1 MRLRAAKLLSLVAW
15 AAYLGCGPRPG
26 AETASDLQLASLG
39 EPATAALVVGCW
51 FFEWSSGPPGA
62 ESVTGELPDSVR
74 FRDEVVFA
82 TRDRLVAPATH
93 PTGRA
98 AVDGREVPWEAHF
111 VVNRWRIEDDALQ
124 IRFWDGERE
133 EWNVSLGINA
143 GALVGAALFRADP
156 EPPGDPLQLGLS
168 AVRIPCN
175 F

>member
-1 MRLRAAKLLSLVAW
+1 MRPRAWKLLSLLAW
-15 AAYLGCGPRPG
+15 GASLSCGPRPG

-51 FFEWSSGPPGA
+51 FFEWSEGPRGA
-62 ESVTGELPDSVR
+62 ASMTGALPDSVR

-93 PTGRA
+93 PTGRTVVA
-98 AVDGREVPWEAHF
+98 GSEVPWEAHF
-111 VVNRWRIEDDALQ
+111 VVNRWWIEDDALQ

-133 EWNVSLGINA
+133 EWNVTLGINA
-143 GALVGAALFRADP
+143 GELVGAARFVTDP
-156 EPPGDPLQLGLS
+156 EPAGDPLQLGLR
-168 AVRIPCN
+168 AVRISCD